1 VVSEAAK
8 RSDGVSAAFIKEM
21 MRRTAQA
28 SIERD
33 GGRSVS
39 IADLTSAL
47 NDMLFTGGKLNVKL
61 LGGAQDVRGRAAF
74 PA

>member
-1 VVSEAAK
+1 
-8 RSDGVSAAFIKEM
+8 VSAAFIKEM

-33 GGRSVS
+33 GGRSVT

-61 LGGAQDVRGRAAF
+61 LGGAQDVESH
-74 PA
+74 PASQA